1 LALAVFDTDNFMAGE
16 YMSLLG
22 GSTDKKGSRERRR
35 SFGAAQIRK
44 KIQGT
49 YRAFFD
55 MNAKGEKRNSPKKGT
70 VLLYVHRGI

>member
-1 LALAVFDTDNFMAGE
+1 
-16 YMSLLG
+16 MSLLG
-22 GSTDKKGSRERRR
+22 GGVDKKGSRERRR

-55 MNAKGEKRNSPKKGT
+55 MNAKGEKINSPKKGT
-70 VLLYVHRGI
+70 VLMYAHKGIYGNRDPGTGLTK